1 MISQATHHPA
11 PEMTA
16 EFDRTTINMA
26 GKSVRHLV
34 VTVRAPQTPIAAGK
48 TRAPLNLGLVIDAS
62 GSMSGRPL
70 DAAKLAAHDVIGA
83 LADGDHMSLVSFA
96 EDAIQ
101 HAAAV
106 CLTDGGRTTLSQGVQ
121 GISCRGSTNLAAGW
135 LTGCE
140 AVALRQATC
149 EAPERNHVVLLSDG
163 HANLGEL
170 GADVLAGHAS
180 ELRRRGI
187 ITSTVGVGCD
197 YSPTQLQAIAEAG
210 GGRMHDAE
218 LPEEIARIVMAELTD
233 TLATALENMEISLS
247 LPTGMQAE
255 FYGTAPCTLTA
266 TGCDALIGSLIGGS
280 TRRLVIK
287 LTCPAG
293 NAGDTLAVRATARWK
308 TPGGGEI
315 LTGNIAVPELR
326 FASGKAC
333 QEQARDAS
341 IVRLVAERWQAHIY
355 HRAMVLN
362 QDGQGQAA
370 SDYVRREFPYLRR
383 YCDGIVELRD
393 AIVSLGMFAESVQR
407 RYSPSSSKE
416 MMLRAYKMQRCE
428 SDHRER
434 EDVDFAALMEQE
446 DALRRT
452 SGRRRP

>member
-1 MISQATHHPA
+1 MISQATFHPA
-11 PEMTA
+11 PEVTA
-16 EFDRTTINMA
+16 EFDRTTINKA

-34 VTVRAPQTPIAAGK
+34 VTVRAPQTPTSAEQP
-48 TRAPLNLGLVIDAS
+48 RDPLNLGLVIDAS

-70 DAAKLAAHDVIGA
+70 DAAKLAALDVIGA

-106 CLTDGGRTTLSQGVQ
+106 CLADGGRTTLSRRVQ
-121 GISCRGSTNLAAGW
+121 GISCRGTTNLSAGW
-135 LTGCE
+135 FSGCE
-140 AVALRQATC
+140 AVAGRQATC
-149 EAPERNHVVLLSDG
+149 EASERNHVVLLSDG
-163 HANLGEL
+163 HANKGEMD
-170 GADVLAGHAS
+170 AAVLATHAS

-187 ITSTVGVGCD
+187 VTSTVGVGCN

-233 TLATALENMEISLS
+233 TLATALENVEVSLS
-247 LPTGMQAE
+247 LPAGMQAE
-255 FYGTAPCTLTA
+255 FYGTAPCTMTA
-266 TGCDALIGSLIGGS
+266 TGCDVLVGSLIGGS

-293 NAGDTLAVRATARWK
+293 DPGDTLAVRATARWQN
-308 TPGGGEI
+308 PGGSTT
-315 LTGNIAVPELR
+315 LAADIAVPELR

-333 QEQARDAS
+333 QEQPRDVAT
-341 IVRLVAERWQAHIY
+341 VRLVAERWQAHVY

-370 SDYVRREFPYLRR
+370 SDYVRREFQYLMR
-383 YCDGIVELRD
+383 YCDGIVELRE
-393 AIVSLGMFAESVQR
+393 AMQSLEMFGESVR
-407 RYSPSSSKE
+407 NRYSASSSKE
-416 MMLRAYKMQRCE
+416 MMLRAYKMHRGE
-428 SDHRER
+428 SDHRGR
-434 EDVDFAALMEQE
+434 EAVDFAALMEQE
-446 DALRRT
+446 ETLRRA
-452 SGRRRP
+452 SGRRGP